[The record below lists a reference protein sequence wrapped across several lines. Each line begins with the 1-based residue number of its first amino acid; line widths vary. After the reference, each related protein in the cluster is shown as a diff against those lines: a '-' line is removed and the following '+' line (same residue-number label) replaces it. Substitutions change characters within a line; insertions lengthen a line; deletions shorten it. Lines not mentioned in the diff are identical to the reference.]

1 MAMTYYGKS
10 LELEVG
16 RMAIFYVK
24 ARMPEDTGMFT
35 SHLERWVNGDVHAL
49 DQIAPAIYQELR
61 LLARRH
67 MRSERAGHTLQST
80 ALVNEAFMR
89 MLGGASV
96 QPRNRTHFIAIASR
110 LMRQVLVDYARTRN
124 AQKRDG
130 GQRVDIEALAE
141 LPIENDV
148 QLVALD
154 EAIEGLARV
163 DERQSKIVEMKFFGG
178 LTTSEIGEVLGL
190 SVPTIERDWAV
201 ARLWL
206 HRHMDLS
213 RP

>member
-1 MAMTYYGKS
+1 
-10 LELEVG
+10 
-16 RMAIFYVK
+16 
-24 ARMPEDTGMFT
+24 
-35 SHLERWVNGDVHAL
+35 
-49 DQIAPAIYQELR
+49 
-61 LLARRH
+61 
-67 MRSERAGHTLQST
+67 
-80 ALVNEAFMR
+80 MR